1 MSSQVVR
8 VQGFSKGS
16 LGAIGKEV
24 EREEKEVLQHRNPD
38 IDISRTHLNK
48 IYKLTKNGMY
58 GEWQDTCKDMNVTN
72 SDKLKKNAIAFE
84 GMVITSDRDF
94 FEKLGYVPGQEP
106 SDKVKEFFDQSY
118 EFAKQEIGFK
128 GTDKNILSAVVHYDE
143 TTPHLQLYYIP
154 IVDSWKEKI
163 LQKDENGKVVKNEKG
178 SPIQARDGKGKLM
191 WNTVTDSEQRK
202 LSRDSFWKNKGGNT
216 SYTQMQDR
224 FYEQISVNYGLD
236 RGERGS
242 TREHTTKA
250 EWEQQKLDKKILANR
265 KELTLIQKEVESL
278 KSNLEYAKDGS
289 ILVPQLASKTKTTD
303 IQEQNKAL
311 RLEVTKLQE
320 QLKQLQFKT
329 DQLEL
334 AKKETVRLATDRD
347 GGLRKAFDSKDKE
360 LIYQEYLKQFPEAKN
375 IMQPFENKVAQA
387 HQYGQELVEHK
398 KGYVDCLERS
408 KTVHISLVKLQDEK
422 STLTLER
429 NDVQS
434 IHNELQGFR
443 SQLAILEQERSEYGA
458 LQFKKKAECDK
469 HIRDLRSQIINKENY
484 LVSHY
489 DMQGQ
494 LDHYAITENLHY
506 YNKRIS
512 ECTTSINKTNEE
524 YCNLTKEGKNHLDQ
538 YKSMQK
544 GLKSLYKPI
553 RGIIERYDKE
563 YVPTQEEYKRKLG
576 NTNVPDEKERNKMT
590 LDKYTD
596 LIDKMTMD
604 NKTQQVKQESI
615 IQKDNVR
622 VR

>member
-48 IYKLTKNGMY
+48 IYKQTKNGMY

-72 SDKLKKNAIAFE
+72 SDKLRKNAIAFE

-128 GTDKNILSAVVHYDE
+128 GTDNNILSAVVHYDE

-154 IVDSWKEKI
+154 IVDSWKEKV
-163 LQKDENGKVVKNEKG
+163 LQRDENGKVVKNEKG
-178 SPIQARDGKGKLM
+178 SPVQARDGKGKLM

-224 FYEQISVNYGLD
+224 FYEQISIHYGLD

-250 EWEQQKLDKKILANR
+250 EWEQQKLNKEIVVNR
-265 KELTLIQKEVESL
+265 KELTVLQKEVESL

-289 ILVPQLASKTKTTD
+289 ILVPQLASKTKTAD

-311 RLEVTKLQE
+311 RLEVAKLQE
-320 QLKQLQFKT
+320 QFKQLSIKT
-329 DQLEL
+329 EQLEHE
-334 AKKETVRLATDRD
+334 KKETIRLATDRD
-347 GGLRKAFDSKDKE
+347 GELRKALDSKDKE
-360 LIYQEYLKQFPEAKN
+360 LIYQEYLKQFPEAKK

-408 KTVHISLVKLQDEK
+408 KTVHISLVKLQEEK

-434 IHNELQGFR
+434 VQNELHKFR
-443 SQLAILEQERSEYGA
+443 SRLAILEQARSEYGA

-469 HIRDLRSQIINKENY
+469 QIRDLHSQIADKENY

-494 LDHYAITENLHY
+494 LDNYAITENLHY
-506 YNKRIS
+506 YNNRIS

-524 YCNLTKEGKNHLDQ
+524 YCNLANEGKNHLYQ

-544 GLKSLYKPI
+544 NLKSLYKPI

-576 NTNVPDEKERNKMT
+576 NINVPDEKEYNKMT
-590 LDKYTD
+590 LEKYSN

-604 NKTQQVKQESI
+604 NINQQVIHEQTTLI
-615 IQKDNVR
+615 R
-622 VR
+622 

>member
-48 IYKLTKNGMY
+48 IYKQTKNGMY

-72 SDKLKKNAIAFE
+72 SDKLRKNAIAFE
-84 GMVITSDRDF
+84 GMVITSDRNF

-106 SDKVKEFFDQSY
+106 ADKVKEFFDQSY

-154 IVDSWKEKI
+154 IVDSWKEKV
-163 LQKDENGKVVKNEKG
+163 LQRDENGKVVKNEKG
-178 SPIQARDGKGKLM
+178 SPVQARDGKGKLM

-224 FYEQISVNYGLD
+224 FYEQISINYGLD

-250 EWEQQKLDKKILANR
+250 EWEQQKLDKEIVVNR
-265 KELTLIQKEVESL
+265 KELTVLQKEVENL

-289 ILVPQLASKTKTTD
+289 ILVPQLASKIKTAD

-311 RLEVTKLQE
+311 RLVVANLQE
-320 QLKQLQFKT
+320 QLKDLNIKT
-329 DQLEL
+329 ERLEL
-334 AKKETVRLATDRD
+334 EKKETVRLVTDRN
-347 GGLRKAFDSKDKE
+347 GGLRKALDSKDKE
-360 LIYQEYLKQFPEAKN
+360 LIYQEYLKQFPEAKK

-398 KGYVDCLERS
+398 KGYINCLERS
-408 KTVHISLVKLQDEK
+408 KTVHISLVKLQEEK

-429 NDVQS
+429 NDIQS
-434 IHNELQGFR
+434 IQNELQGFR
-443 SQLAILEQERSEYGA
+443 NQLAILEQERTEYGA

-469 HIRDLRSQIINKENY
+469 QIRDLRLQIADKENY

-494 LDHYAITENLHY
+494 LDNYAITENLHY
-506 YNKRIS
+506 YNNRIS

-544 GLKSLYKPI
+544 SLKSLYKPI

-576 NTNVPDEKERNKMT
+576 NTNVPDEKEYNKMT
-590 LDKYTD
+590 LEKYSG
-596 LIDKMTMD
+596 LIDKMIKD
-604 NKTQQVKQESI
+604 NTTLQVKQEPN
-615 IQKDNVR
+615 IQKDNAMVR
-622 VR
+622 

>member
-48 IYKLTKNGMY
+48 IYKQTKNGMY

-72 SDKLKKNAIAFE
+72 SDKLRKNAIAFE
-84 GMVITSDRDF
+84 GMVITSDRNF

-106 SDKVKEFFDQSY
+106 ADKVKEFFDQSY

-154 IVDSWKEKI
+154 IVDSWKEKV
-163 LQKDENGKVVKNEKG
+163 LQRDENGKVVKNEKG
-178 SPIQARDGKGKLM
+178 SPVQARDGKGKLM

-224 FYEQISVNYGLD
+224 FYEQISINYGLD

-250 EWEQQKLDKKILANR
+250 EWEQQKLDKEIVANR
-265 KELTLIQKEVESL
+265 KELTLLQKEVESL

-289 ILVPQLASKTKTTD
+289 ILVPQLASKTKTAD

-311 RLEVTKLQE
+311 RLEVAKLQE
-320 QLKQLQFKT
+320 QLKQLNIKT
-329 DQLEL
+329 EQLEL
-334 AKKETVRLATDRD
+334 AKKETLRLATDRD
-347 GGLRKAFDSKDKE
+347 GGLRKALDSKDKE
-360 LIYQEYLKQFPEAKN
+360 LIYQEYIKQFPKAMEV
-375 IMQPFENKVAQA
+375 MQPFENKVAQA
-387 HQYGQELVEHK
+387 HLYGQELVEHK
-398 KGYVDCLERS
+398 KSYVDCLERS
-408 KTVHISLVKLQDEK
+408 KTVHTSLVKLQEEK
-422 STLTLER
+422 STLTSER
-429 NDVQS
+429 NDIQNVQ
-434 IHNELQGFR
+434 NDLQGFR
-443 SQLAILEQERSEYGA
+443 NQLAILEQERSEYGS
-458 LQFKKKAECDK
+458 LQFKKKADCDK
-469 HIRDLRSQIINKENY
+469 QIRNLRSQIANKENY
-484 LVSHY
+484 LVSQY

-506 YNKRIS
+506 YNNQIS
-512 ECTTSINKTNEE
+512 KCITSINKTNEE
-524 YCNLTKEGKNHLDQ
+524 YCNLTKEGKNHLNQ

-544 GLKSLYKPI
+544 SLKSLYKPI

-576 NTNVPDEKERNKMT
+576 NTSVLDEKEHHKMT
-590 LDKYTD
+590 LEKYSD
-596 LIDKMTMD
+596 LIDKMTID
-604 NKTQQVKQESI
+604 NITQHEKQESI
-615 IQKDNVR
+615 IQKDNAR

>member
-1 MSSQVVR
+1 MMSSQVVR

-48 IYKLTKNGMY
+48 IYKQTKNGMY

-72 SDKLKKNAIAFE
+72 SDKLRKNAIAFE

-94 FEKLGYVPGQEP
+94 FEKLGYGQES

-154 IVDSWKEKI
+154 IVDSWKEKV
-163 LQKDENGKVVKNEKG
+163 LQRDENGKVVKNEKG
-178 SPIQARDGKGKLM
+178 SPVQARDGKGKLM

-224 FYEQISVNYGLD
+224 FYEQISINYGLD

-250 EWEQQKLDKKILANR
+250 EWEQQKLDKGIVANR
-265 KELTLIQKEVESL
+265 KELTLLQKEVESL
-278 KSNLEYAKDGS
+278 KSNLEYAKDGT
-289 ILVPQLASKTKTTD
+289 ILVPQLASKTKTAD

-311 RLEVTKLQE
+311 RLEVTNLQE
-320 QLKQLQFKT
+320 QLKDLNIKT
-329 DQLEL
+329 ERLEL
-334 AKKETVRLATDRD
+334 EKKETVRLVKDRN
-347 GGLRKAFDSKDKE
+347 GGLRKALDSKDKE
-360 LIYQEYLKQFPEAKN
+360 LIYQEYLNQFPEAKK

-408 KTVHISLVKLQDEK
+408 KTVHISLVKLQEEK

-429 NDVQS
+429 NDIQS
-434 IHNELQGFR
+434 LQNELQGFR

-469 HIRDLRSQIINKENY
+469 QIRDLRSQIVNKENY
-484 LVSHY
+484 LVGHY
-489 DMQGQ
+489 DMQEQ

-524 YCNLTKEGKNHLDQ
+524 YCSLTKESKNHLDQ

-544 GLKSLYKPI
+544 SLNSLYKPI

-563 YVPTQEEYKRKLG
+563 YVPTQEEYKCKLG
-576 NTNVPDEKERNKMT
+576 NSSVPDEKERNRMT
-590 LDKYTD
+590 LDKYSD

-604 NKTQQVKQESI
+604 NKTQQVKQEPI

>member
-48 IYKLTKNGMY
+48 IYKQTKNGMY

-72 SDKLKKNAIAFE
+72 SDKLRKNAIAFE

-106 SDKVKEFFDQSY
+106 SDRVKEFFDQSY
-118 EFAKQEIGFK
+118 EYAKQEIGFK
-128 GTDKNILSAVVHYDE
+128 GTDKNILAAVVHYDE

-154 IVDSWKEKI
+154 IVDSWKEKV
-163 LQKDENGKVVKNEKG
+163 LQKDEKGKVVKNEKG
-178 SPIQARDGKGKLM
+178 SPVQARDGKGKLM

-224 FYEQISVNYGLD
+224 FYEQISINYGLD

-250 EWEQQKLDKKILANR
+250 EWEQQKLDKEIVVNR
-265 KELTLIQKEVESL
+265 KELTVLQKEVEKL

-289 ILVPQLASKTKTTD
+289 ILVPQLTSKTKTAD

-311 RLEVTKLQE
+311 RLEVVNLQE
-320 QLKQLQFKT
+320 QLKQLQIKT

-347 GGLRKAFDSKDKE
+347 GGLRKALDSKDKE
-360 LIYQEYLKQFPEAKN
+360 LIYHEYLKQFPEAKN

-387 HQYGQELVEHK
+387 HQYGQELIEHK
-398 KGYVDCLERS
+398 KSYVDFLERS
-408 KTVHISLVKLQDEK
+408 KTVHISLVKLQKEK
-422 STLTLER
+422 STLTIER
-429 NDVQS
+429 NDIQN
-434 IHNELQGFR
+434 IQNELHKFR

-469 HIRDLRSQIINKENY
+469 QIRDLRSQIVDKENY

-494 LDHYAITENLHY
+494 LDHYAITENLRY

-512 ECTTSINKTNEE
+512 ECTTSIKKTNEE

-544 GLKSLYKPI
+544 SLNSLYKPI

-563 YVPTQEEYKRKLG
+563 YVPTQEEYKHKLE
-576 NTNVPDEKERNKMT
+576 NSSVPYEKERNRMT
-590 LDKYTD
+590 LDKYSA
-596 LIDKMTMD
+596 LIDKMKMNNT
-604 NKTQQVKQESI
+604 TQQVVQEQTTI
-615 IQKDNVR
+615 VR
-622 VR
+622 